1 MFGSQKS
8 SQLDEAVGEG
18 VPNSEN
24 DCAVNTIALASPLP
38 CAAFGFPLGRTYPRC
53 TKLVATAESSGQQ
66 RGLIVVDLHSN
77 DQTAGDALLR
87 FGKYFHRG
95 EVSPDQRTL
104 HKIGGRSADDFYRDR
119 WAHDKVVRSTH
130 GVNCTG
136 SCSWKIYVKDGV
148 ITWESQQTDYPSV
161 GADKPEYEPRG
172 CPRGASFS
180 WYTYSPARVRYPYVR
195 GVLLEYYREAKERL
209 GDPVLAW
216 ADVVEDPVKS
226 KRYKAARGKGGVV
239 RVEWWEA
246 AEIAAAA
253 HVYTVKKHGP
263 DRVAGFSPIPAMSMV
278 SHAVGARFIS
288 LLGGAMLSFYDWY
301 ADLPVA
307 SPQVFGDQ
315 TDVPESADWFDAG
328 YLIMWGSN
336 VPVTRTPD
344 AHYMTEARYRG
355 QKVVVV
361 SPDYADNTKFA
372 DEWLPARPGT
382 DAALAM
388 AMGHVILKKHFVDR
402 DTPYFT
408 EYVKKYTDLP
418 FLVTLIERDGKYLPG
433 KFLTAADLDGGA
445 AGDAEGAASQTV
457 LLDAAANPVVPNGS
471 LGHRFNG
478 SSEGRW
484 NLDLQG
490 VDPLLTLHDTATD
503 VAVVALPR
511 YDGHQP
517 GVLMRG
523 VPTRVV
529 AGQRVT
535 TVFDL
540 LLAQY
545 GVHREGLPGDW
556 PTGYDD
562 ATQPYTPA
570 WQEPITGVPAKA
582 VERIAG
588 EFADNAERSRGRS
601 MILMGAGTNHWFH
614 SDQIY
619 RSFLTLVMLTGCQG
633 VNGGG
638 WAHYVGQ
645 EKCRPITGWSTLA
658 FGLDWQRPPRQMQGT
673 VFWYLATDQW
683 RYDRFTSDVM
693 ASPLADGVF
702 GGRTVADNIAL
713 ASRLGWMPSYP
724 TFNRNPLDLADEA
737 TRLGKDPSKY
747 IVDGLK
753 SGHLQFACEDPDAP
767 ENFPRCLTVWR
778 SNLLGSSAKGN
789 EYFLK
794 HLLGTDSNVEARDE
808 DGVRPQE
815 VRWRAEAPIGKLD
828 LLLSLDFRSTSTT
841 LFSDI
846 VLPAATWYEKHD
858 LSSTDMHPFVHAFS
872 PAISP
877 PWETKTDFEAFHRI
891 ARGFSWLA
899 EKHLGKR
906 RDIVA
911 MPLQHDSVDATAQP
925 GGRVLDWKAGEC
937 EPIPGKTMPRLVMV
951 ERDYPALA
959 EKMAALGP
967 MVETVGLTTKGVTT
981 HPDAEVDYLRGVNG
995 AVVSGSAVGR
1005 PSLATDIH
1013 AAEAILA
1020 LSGTTNGRLAVEG
1033 FQALERRTGMELAD
1047 LAKESEGKR
1056 ITFADTQA
1064 RPVPVNTSPE
1074 WSGSETGGR
1083 RYSPFTINTERLKP
1097 WHTLTGRQHFYLD
1110 HDWMR
1115 ELGEQLPIFRP
1126 PLDMTALFQEPEVGD
1141 TAGGITVRYLT
1152 PHSKWS
1158 IHSAYQDNLHMLTL
1172 SRGGQ
1177 AIWISD
1183 VDAAKIGV
1191 KDNDWIE
1198 CTNRNGVV
1206 NARAIVSHRMPE
1218 GLVFMY
1224 HAQDKAVDVPRTE
1237 KTGKRGGIHNSLTRL
1252 MIKPTHLI
1260 GGYAQQSFALNYHG
1274 PTGNQRDEVT
1284 TIRRRGQEVTY

>member
-1 MFGSQKS
+1 MVDSPAGSHTP
-8 SQLDEAVGEG
+8 A
-18 VPNSEN
+18 
-24 DCAVNTIALASPLP
+24 
-38 CAAFGFPLGRTYPRC
+38 
-53 TKLVATAESSGQQ
+53 
-66 RGLIVVDLHSN
+66 
-77 DQTAGDALLR
+77 DALLR
-87 FGKYFHRG
+87 LGKYFHRG
-95 EVSPDQRTL
+95 EVSDDQRTL
-104 HKIGGRSADDFYRDR
+104 HKVGGRSADDFYRDR

-209 GDPVLAW
+209 KDPVLAW
-216 ADVVEDPVKS
+216 ADIVEDPEKS
-226 KRYKAARGKGGVV
+226 KRYKAARGKGGFV
-239 RVEWWEA
+239 RAEWWEA

-253 HVYTVKKHGP
+253 HVHTIKKYGP

-288 LLGGAMLSFYDWY
+288 LLGGSMLSFYDWY

-388 AMGHVILKKHFVDR
+388 AMGHVILKEFFVQR
-402 DTPYFT
+402 QTPYFT

-418 FLVTLIERDGKYLPG
+418 FLVTLTERDGRVLPG
-433 KFLTAADLDGGA
+433 KFLTAADL
-445 AGDAEGAASQTV
+445 GDTGEGAASKTV
-457 LLDAAANPVVPNGS
+457 LLDQAGRPVVPNGS
-471 LGHRFNG
+471 LGHRFTASG
-478 SSEGRW
+478 EGRW

-490 VDPLLTLHDTATD
+490 VHPLLTLHDSDAEAAT
-503 VAVVALPR
+503 VFLPR
-511 YDGHQP
+511 FDGDQP
-517 GVLMRG
+517 GVLERG
-523 VPTRVV
+523 VPTRIV

-540 LLAQY
+540 MLAQY
-545 GVHREGLPGDW
+545 GVAREGLPGQW
-556 PTGYDD
+556 PSGYDD
-562 ATQPYTPA
+562 AAEPYTPA
-570 WQEPITGVPAKA
+570 WQEEITGVPAA
-582 VERIAG
+582 AAERIAR
-588 EFADNAERSRGRS
+588 EFADNAERSKGRS

-645 EKCRPITGWSTLA
+645 EKCRPVTGWATLA

-683 RYDRFTSDVM
+683 RYDPFTSEVM
-693 ASPLADGVF
+693 ASPLAEGKF
-702 GGRTVADNIAL
+702 EGRTAADNIAL

-737 TRLGKDPSKY
+737 DRLGKDAAGY
-747 IVDGLK
+747 VVDGLK

-794 HLLGTDSNVEARDE
+794 HLLGTDSAVAARDE
-808 DGVRPQE
+808 DGIRPQE
-815 VRWRAEAPIGKLD
+815 VRWRDEAPVGKLD
-828 LLLSLDFRSTSTT
+828 LLLSLDFRNTSTT

-877 PWETKTDFEAFHRI
+877 PWETKTDFDAFHRI

-906 RDIVA
+906 NDIVA
-911 MPLQHDSVDATAQP
+911 MPLQHDSADATAQP

-951 ERDYPALA
+951 ERDYPAIA

-981 HPDAEVDYLRGVNG
+981 HPEPEVEYLCGVNG
-995 AVVSGSAVGR
+995 TVVSGVAVGR
-1005 PSLATDIH
+1005 PLLAKDTH

-1033 FQALERRTGMELAD
+1033 FEALERRTGTELVD
-1047 LAKESEGKR
+1047 LAKENEGKR

-1110 HDWMR
+1110 HDWMS
-1115 ELGEQLPIFRP
+1115 ELGEQLPTFRP
-1126 PLDMTALFQEPEVGD
+1126 PLDMTALFDEPVVGS
-1141 TAGGITVRYLT
+1141 TAGRSITVRYLT

-1158 IHSAYQDNLHMLTL
+1158 IHSAYQDNLYMLTL

-1177 AIWISD
+1177 CIWMSD

-1237 KTGKRGGIHNSLTRL
+1237 KNGKRGGIHNALTRI

-1284 TIRRRGQEVTY
+1284 TIRRRSQEVEY

>member
-1 MFGSQKS
+1 
-8 SQLDEAVGEG
+8 
-18 VPNSEN
+18 
-24 DCAVNTIALASPLP
+24 
-38 CAAFGFPLGRTYPRC
+38 
-53 TKLVATAESSGQQ
+53 
-66 RGLIVVDLHSN
+66 VVDLHQN
-77 DQTAGDALLR
+77 RQTAADALLEL
-87 FGKYFHRG
+87 GKYFHRG
-95 EVSPDQRTL
+95 EVSADRRTL

-195 GVLLEYYREAKERL
+195 GVLLEYYREAKARL
-209 GDPVLAW
+209 NDPVLAW
-216 ADVVEDPVKS
+216 ADIVEDPEKS
-226 KRYKAARGKGGVV
+226 ARYKAARGKGGFV
-239 RVEWWEA
+239 RAEWWEA
-246 AEIAAAA
+246 AEMAAAA
-253 HVYTVKKHGP
+253 HVHTIKKYGP

-288 LLGGAMLSFYDWY
+288 LIGGSMLSFYDWY

-388 AMGHVILKKHFVDR
+388 SMGHVILREFFVEKT
-402 DTPYFT
+402 TPYFT
-408 EYVKKYTDLP
+408 DYVKRYTDLP
-418 FLVTLIERDGKYLPG
+418 FLVTLTERDGQWLPG
-433 KFLTAADLDGGA
+433 KFLTAADLGHSG
-445 AGDAEGAASQTV
+445 EGVESKTV
-457 LLDAAANPVVPNGS
+457 LLDAYGEPVVPNGS
-471 LGHRFNG
+471 LGHRFTASG
-478 SSEGRW
+478 EGKW
-484 NLDLQG
+484 NLDLHG
-490 VDPLLTLHDTATD
+490 VDPQITLYGDDSD
-503 VAVVALPR
+503 VAAVQLPR
-511 YDGHQP
+511 FDGDRP
-517 GVLMRG
+517 GVMTRG
-523 VPTRVV
+523 VPTKVL
-529 AGQRVT
+529 AGHRVT

-545 GVHREGLPGDW
+545 GVFRDGLPGVW

-582 VERIAG
+582 AERIAR
-588 EFADNAERSRGRS
+588 EFADNAERSGGRS

-619 RSFLTLVMLTGCQG
+619 RSFLTLVILTGCQG

-683 RYDRFTSDVM
+683 RYDRFTSEVM
-693 ASPLADGVF
+693 ASPLAQGRF
-702 GGRTVADNIAL
+702 AGRTAADNIAL

-737 TRLGKDPSKY
+737 ARLGKDPSTHV
-747 IVDGLK
+747 VDGLT

-794 HLLGTDSNVEARDE
+794 HLLGTDSNVAAS
-808 DGVRPQE
+808 DGDAVRPRE
-815 VRWRAEAPIGKLD
+815 VRWRDEAPIGKLD
-828 LLLSLDFRSTSTT
+828 LLLSLDFRNTSTT

-899 EKHLGKR
+899 QKHLGKR
-906 RDIVA
+906 KDIVA
-911 MPLQHDSVDATAQP
+911 MPLQHDSADATAQP

-937 EPIPGKTMPRLVMV
+937 EPVPGKTMPRLVVV
-951 ERDYPALA
+951 ERDYPAIA
-959 EKMAALGP
+959 DKMAALGP
-967 MVETVGLTTKGVTT
+967 MVESVGLTTKGVTT
-981 HPDAEVDYLRGVNG
+981 HPEAEVEYLRGMNG
-995 AVVSGSAVGR
+995 AVVSGIAAGR
-1005 PSLATDIH
+1005 PSLAKDTH

-1033 FQALERRTGMELAD
+1033 FEALERRTGTQLAD
-1047 LAKESEGKR
+1047 LAKENEGRR
-1056 ITFADTQA
+1056 ITFADTQS

-1110 HDWMR
+1110 HDWMS

-1126 PLDMTALFQEPEVGD
+1126 PLDMTALFDEPVVGD

-1177 AIWISD
+1177 AIWMSD

-1237 KTGKRGGIHNSLTRL
+1237 KTGKRGGIHNALTRI
-1252 MIKPTHLI
+1252 MIKPSHLI

-1284 TIRRRGQEVTY
+1284 TIRRRSQEVEY